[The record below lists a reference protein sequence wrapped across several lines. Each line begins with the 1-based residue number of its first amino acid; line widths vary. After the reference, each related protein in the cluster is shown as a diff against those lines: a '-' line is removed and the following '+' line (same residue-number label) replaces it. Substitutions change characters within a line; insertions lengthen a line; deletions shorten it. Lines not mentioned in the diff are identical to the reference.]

1 MSRAPVEIYLSTH
14 LTRFQCEN
22 TGRGRITTAKYINK

>member
-1 MSRAPVEIYLSTH
+1 MSRAPVEIYFRTY

-22 TGRGRITTAKYINK
+22 TDRGPITTTDHIKK